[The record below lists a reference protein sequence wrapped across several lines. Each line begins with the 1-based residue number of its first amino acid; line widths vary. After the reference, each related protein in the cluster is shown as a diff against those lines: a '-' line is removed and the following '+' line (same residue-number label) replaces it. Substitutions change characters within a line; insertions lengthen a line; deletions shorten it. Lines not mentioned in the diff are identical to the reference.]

1 MTVLK
6 RINQDDLRNHN
17 LSVVLNTMLRSTSA
31 FSRADL
37 AKETG
42 LTKATMSLLVSMLL
56 GLTKATMSLL
66 VSMLL
71 SHHIVKE
78 GAPLVQSVYG
88 RPSTPLSI
96 AGGSVCGIGIQIN
109 TDGYGY
115 VVLDLDGSVVAE
127 RWIAR
132 DLHDPSTPLSIAG
145 GSVCGIG
152 IQINT
157 DGYGYVVLDLDGSV
171 VAERWIARDLH
182 DADADAL
189 FDELDTMLI
198 EQEKTLR
205 AQNYMIAG
213 VGLALPGLVTED
225 GHLLMARNLGWED
238 LDLSRF
244 DLVRRFDVVVANE
257 SNMAAVA
264 QLPGYATQRTD
275 EGIVGPN
282 GSFLYVSTDIGI
294 GGAIV
299 RGGRVVTGDPVAQL
313 PGYATQRTDEGIVG
327 PNGSFLYVSTDIGIG
342 GAIVRGGRVV
352 TGDHGF
358 AGEIGHL
365 SVQMDGPVCRCGR
378 RGCVEA
384 YAGRRSMVEAAGVAE
399 GNAAVSQE
407 ALDEFGRR
415 VQEGDPVA
423 TAVFADAGHAMTS
436 MLTSV
441 INLADLDTVI
451 IGGSWSRVPADV
463 LARMAARIAV
473 FADAGHAMTSM
484 LTSVINLADLDT
496 VIIGGSWSRV
506 PADVLARMAARIQ
519 ERILARG
526 TLNVRL
532 LRASGISR
540 PALFGA
546 AQTGLRNFIDDPL
559 RYLG

>member
-1 MTVLK
+1 MAALK

-42 LTKATMSLLVSMLL
+42 LTKATMSLLVSMLIE
-56 GLTKATMSLL
+56 
-66 VSMLL
+66 
-71 SHHIVKE
+71 HRIVKE

-88 RPSTPLSI
+88 RPSTPLNI

-115 VVLDLDGSVVAE
+115 IVLDLDGSVVAE
-127 RWIAR
+127 RWIA
-132 DLHDPSTPLSIAG
+132 H
-145 GSVCGIG
+145 
-152 IQINT
+152 
-157 DGYGYVVLDLDGSV
+157 
-171 VAERWIARDLH
+171 DLH

-189 FDELDTMLI
+189 FGELYVMLS

-205 AQNYMIAG
+205 AQNYRIAG

-244 DLVRRFDVVVANE
+244 DLIRHFDVTVANE

-299 RGGRVVTGDPVAQL
+299 RA
-313 PGYATQRTDEGIVG
+313 
-327 PNGSFLYVSTDIGIG
+327 
-342 GAIVRGGRVV
+342 GRVV

-384 YAGRRSMVEAAGVAE
+384 YAGRRSMVEAAGVAT
-399 GNAAVSQE
+399 GNDAASLE
-407 ALDEFGRR
+407 AIDEFTRR
-415 VQEGDPVA
+415 VEAGDPVA

-451 IGGSWSRVPADV
+451 IGG
-463 LARMAARIAV
+463 
-473 FADAGHAMTSM
+473 
-484 LTSVINLADLDT
+484 N
-496 VIIGGSWSRV
+496 WSRV

>member
-37 AKETG
+37 AKET
-42 LTKATMSLLVSMLL
+42 

-115 VVLDLDGSVVAE
+115 MVLDLDGSVVAK
-127 RWIAR
+127 
-132 DLHDPSTPLSIAG
+132 
-145 GSVCGIG
+145 
-152 IQINT
+152 
-157 DGYGYVVLDLDGSV
+157 
-171 VAERWIARDLH
+171 RWIARDLH

-189 FDELDTMLI
+189 YDELDTMLI
-198 EQEKTLR
+198 EQEKTLL

-244 DLVRRFDVVVANE
+244 DLIRRFDVVVANE

-299 RGGRVVTGDPVAQL
+299 RGGRVVTGD
-313 PGYATQRTDEGIVG
+313 R
-327 PNGSFLYVSTDIGIG
+327 
-342 GAIVRGGRVV
+342 
-352 TGDHGF
+352 GF

-451 IGGSWSRVPADV
+451 IGGSWS
-463 LARMAARIAV
+463 
-473 FADAGHAMTSM
+473 H
-484 LTSVINLADLDT
+484 
-496 VIIGGSWSRV
+496 V

-519 ERILARG
+519 ERILSRG

>member
-1 MTVLK
+1 MAALK

-42 LTKATMSLLVSMLL
+42 LTKATMSLLVSMLIE
-56 GLTKATMSLL
+56 
-66 VSMLL
+66 
-71 SHHIVKE
+71 HRIVKE

-88 RPSTPLSI
+88 RPSTPLNI

-115 VVLDLDGSVVAE
+115 IVLDLDGSVVAE
-127 RWIAR
+127 RWIA
-132 DLHDPSTPLSIAG
+132 H
-145 GSVCGIG
+145 
-152 IQINT
+152 
-157 DGYGYVVLDLDGSV
+157 
-171 VAERWIARDLH
+171 DLH

-189 FDELDTMLI
+189 FGELDVMLS

-205 AQNYMIAG
+205 AQNYRIAG
-213 VGLALPGLVTED
+213 VGLALPGLVAED

-244 DLVRRFDVVVANE
+244 DLIRHFDVTVANE

-299 RGGRVVTGDPVAQL
+299 RA
-313 PGYATQRTDEGIVG
+313 
-327 PNGSFLYVSTDIGIG
+327 
-342 GAIVRGGRVV
+342 GRVV

-384 YAGRRSMVEAAGVAE
+384 YAGRRSMVEAAGVAT
-399 GNAAVSQE
+399 GNDAASLE
-407 ALDEFGRR
+407 AIDEFTRR
-415 VQEGDPVA
+415 VEAGDPVA
-423 TAVFADAGHAMTS
+423 TAVFADAGDAMAS

-451 IGGSWSRVPADV
+451 IGG
-463 LARMAARIAV
+463 
-473 FADAGHAMTSM
+473 
-484 LTSVINLADLDT
+484 N
-496 VIIGGSWSRV
+496 WSRV

>member
-1 MTVLK
+1 MAALK

-42 LTKATMSLLVSMLL
+42 LTKATMSLLVSMLIE
-56 GLTKATMSLL
+56 
-66 VSMLL
+66 
-71 SHHIVKE
+71 HRIVKE

-88 RPSTPLSI
+88 RPSTPLNI

-115 VVLDLDGSVVAE
+115 IVLDLDGSVVAE
-127 RWIAR
+127 RWIA
-132 DLHDPSTPLSIAG
+132 H
-145 GSVCGIG
+145 
-152 IQINT
+152 
-157 DGYGYVVLDLDGSV
+157 
-171 VAERWIARDLH
+171 DLH

-189 FDELDTMLI
+189 FGELDVMLY

-205 AQNYMIAG
+205 AQNYRIAG

-244 DLVRRFDVVVANE
+244 DLIRHFDVTVANE

-299 RGGRVVTGDPVAQL
+299 RA
-313 PGYATQRTDEGIVG
+313 
-327 PNGSFLYVSTDIGIG
+327 
-342 GAIVRGGRVV
+342 GRVV

-384 YAGRRSMVEAAGVAE
+384 YAGRRSMVEAAGVAT
-399 GNAAVSQE
+399 GNDAASLE
-407 ALDEFGRR
+407 AIDEFTRR
-415 VQEGDPVA
+415 VEAGDPVA
-423 TAVFADAGHAMTS
+423 TAVFADAGDAMAS

-451 IGGSWSRVPADV
+451 IGG
-463 LARMAARIAV
+463 
-473 FADAGHAMTSM
+473 
-484 LTSVINLADLDT
+484 N
-496 VIIGGSWSRV
+496 WSRV

>member
-1 MTVLK
+1 MAALK

-42 LTKATMSLLVSMLL
+42 LTKATMSLLVSMLIE
-56 GLTKATMSLL
+56 
-66 VSMLL
+66 
-71 SHHIVKE
+71 HRIVKE

-88 RPSTPLSI
+88 RPSTPLNI

-115 VVLDLDGSVVAE
+115 IVLDLDGSVVAE
-127 RWIAR
+127 RWIAH
-132 DLHDPSTPLSIAG
+132 DLH
-145 GSVCGIG
+145 
-152 IQINT
+152 N
-157 DGYGYVVLDLDGSV
+157 
-171 VAERWIARDLH
+171 
-182 DADADAL
+182 ADADAL
-189 FDELDTMLI
+189 FGELDVMLS

-205 AQNYMIAG
+205 AQNYRIAG

-244 DLVRRFDVVVANE
+244 DLIRHFDVTVANE

-264 QLPGYATQRTD
+264 QLPGYAKQRTD

-282 GSFLYVSTDIGI
+282 ESFLYVSTDIGI

-299 RGGRVVTGDPVAQL
+299 RA
-313 PGYATQRTDEGIVG
+313 
-327 PNGSFLYVSTDIGIG
+327 
-342 GAIVRGGRVV
+342 GRVV

-384 YAGRRSMVEAAGVAE
+384 YAGRRSMVEAAGVAT
-399 GNAAVSQE
+399 GNDAASLE
-407 ALDEFGRR
+407 AIDEFTRR
-415 VQEGDPVA
+415 VEAGDPVA
-423 TAVFADAGHAMTS
+423 TAVFADAGDAMAS

-451 IGGSWSRVPADV
+451 IGG
-463 LARMAARIAV
+463 
-473 FADAGHAMTSM
+473 
-484 LTSVINLADLDT
+484 N
-496 VIIGGSWSRV
+496 WSRV

>member
-56 GLTKATMSLL
+56 
-66 VSMLL
+66 

-88 RPSTPLSI
+88 R
-96 AGGSVCGIGIQIN
+96 
-109 TDGYGY
+109 
-115 VVLDLDGSVVAE
+115 
-127 RWIAR
+127 
-132 DLHDPSTPLSIAG
+132 PSTPLSIAG

-244 DLVRRFDVVVANE
+244 DLIRHFDVTVANE

-299 RGGRVVTGDPVAQL
+299 RA
-313 PGYATQRTDEGIVG
+313 
-327 PNGSFLYVSTDIGIG
+327 
-342 GAIVRGGRVV
+342 GRVV

-451 IGGSWSRVPADV
+451 IGGNWA
-463 LARMAARIAV
+463 
-473 FADAGHAMTSM
+473 
-484 LTSVINLADLDT
+484 
-496 VIIGGSWSRV
+496 RV

-519 ERILARG
+519 DRILAHD

-532 LRASGISR
+532 LRASGVSR

>member
-1 MTVLK
+1 MTTLK

-17 LSVVLNTMLRSTSA
+17 LSVVLNQVLRSPQPL
-31 FSRADL
+31 SRADL
-37 AKETG
+37 AKATG
-42 LTKATMSLLVSMLL
+42 LTKATMSLLVSLL
-56 GLTKATMSLL
+56 IEHGVLR
-66 VSMLL
+66 
-71 SHHIVKE
+71 E
-78 GAPLVQSVYG
+78 GVPLVQAVYG
-88 RPSTPLSI
+88 RPSTPLII
-96 AGGSVCGIGIQIN
+96 AGGRVCGIGIQIN

-115 VVLDLDGSVVAE
+115 TVLDLDGSTVAE
-127 RWIAR
+127 RWVDR
-132 DLHDPSTPLSIAG
+132 NLH
-145 GSVCGIG
+145 
-152 IQINT
+152 
-157 DGYGYVVLDLDGSV
+157 
-171 VAERWIARDLH
+171 E
-182 DADADAL
+182 ADADEIFA
-189 FDELDTMLI
+189 DLDAMLLD
-198 EQEKTLR
+198 QEKTLR
-205 AQNYMIAG
+205 EQGYILTG
-213 VGLALPGLVTED
+213 TGIALPGLVTED
-225 GHLLMARNLGWED
+225 AHLIVARNLGWENID
-238 LDLSRF
+238 LMQYDVIKRL
-244 DLVRRFDVVVANE
+244 DVVAGNE
-257 SNMAAVA
+257 SNMAATA
-264 QLPGYATQRTD
+264 HLPGYATQVHD
-275 EGIVGPN
+275 EGMVGPD
-282 GSFLYVSTDIGI
+282 GSFI
-294 GGAIV
+294 
-299 RGGRVVTGDPVAQL
+299 
-313 PGYATQRTDEGIVG
+313 
-327 PNGSFLYVSTDIGIG
+327 YVSTDIGIG

-463 LARMAARIAV
+463 LARMAARI
-473 FADAGHAMTSM
+473 
-484 LTSVINLADLDT
+484 
-496 VIIGGSWSRV
+496 
-506 PADVLARMAARIQ
+506 Q

>member
-1 MTVLK
+1 MAALK

-42 LTKATMSLLVSMLL
+42 LTKATMSLLISMLIE
-56 GLTKATMSLL
+56 
-66 VSMLL
+66 
-71 SHHIVKE
+71 HRIVKE

-132 DLHDPSTPLSIAG
+132 DLHD
-145 GSVCGIG
+145 
-152 IQINT
+152 
-157 DGYGYVVLDLDGSV
+157 
-171 VAERWIARDLH
+171 
-182 DADADAL
+182 ADADAL
-189 FDELDTMLI
+189 FGELDAMLS
-198 EQEKTLR
+198 EQERTLH

-244 DLVRRFDVVVANE
+244 DLIRHFDVTVANE

-299 RGGRVVTGDPVAQL
+299 RA
-313 PGYATQRTDEGIVG
+313 
-327 PNGSFLYVSTDIGIG
+327 
-342 GAIVRGGRVV
+342 GRVV

-384 YAGRRSMVEAAGVAE
+384 YAGRRSMVEAAGVAT
-399 GNAAVSQE
+399 GNDAASLE
-407 ALDEFGRR
+407 AIDEFTRR
-415 VQEGDPVA
+415 VEAGDPVA

-451 IGGSWSRVPADV
+451 IGGNWARVPAD
-463 LARMAARIAV
+463 M
-473 FADAGHAMTSM
+473 
-484 LTSVINLADLDT
+484 
-496 VIIGGSWSRV
+496 
-506 PADVLARMAARIQ
+506 LARMAARIQ
-519 ERILARG
+519 DRILARG

-532 LRASGISR
+532 LRASGVSR

-546 AQTGLRNFIDDPL
+546 AQTGLRDFIDNPL
-559 RYLG
+559 RYLN

>member
-56 GLTKATMSLL
+56 
-66 VSMLL
+66 

-88 RPSTPLSI
+88 R
-96 AGGSVCGIGIQIN
+96 
-109 TDGYGY
+109 
-115 VVLDLDGSVVAE
+115 
-127 RWIAR
+127 
-132 DLHDPSTPLSIAG
+132 PSTPLSIAG

-299 RGGRVVTGDPVAQL
+299 RGDAWSPATMASPARSAIFRCRWMGPSAVVAAAAASKPTP
-313 PGYATQRTDEGIVG
+313 
-327 PNGSFLYVSTDIGIG
+327 
-342 GAIVRGGRVV
+342 
-352 TGDHGF
+352 
-358 AGEIGHL
+358 
-365 SVQMDGPVCRCGR
+365 
-378 RGCVEA
+378 
-384 YAGRRSMVEAAGVAE
+384 AAG
-399 GNAAVSQE
+399 
-407 ALDEFGRR
+407 
-415 VQEGDPVA
+415 P
-423 TAVFADAGHAMTS
+423 
-436 MLTSV
+436 
-441 INLADLDTVI
+441 
-451 IGGSWSRVPADV
+451 W
-463 LARMAARIAV
+463 
-473 FADAGHAMTSM
+473 
-484 LTSVINLADLDT
+484 
-496 VIIGGSWSRV
+496 
-506 PADVLARMAARIQ
+506 
-519 ERILARG
+519 
-526 TLNVRL
+526 
-532 LRASGISR
+532 
-540 PALFGA
+540 
-546 AQTGLRNFIDDPL
+546 
-559 RYLG
+559 

>member
-1 MTVLK
+1 MAALK

-42 LTKATMSLLVSMLL
+42 LTKATMSLLVSMLIE
-56 GLTKATMSLL
+56 
-66 VSMLL
+66 
-71 SHHIVKE
+71 HRIVKE

-88 RPSTPLSI
+88 RPSTPLNI

-115 VVLDLDGSVVAE
+115 IVLDLDGSVVAE
-127 RWIAR
+127 RWIA
-132 DLHDPSTPLSIAG
+132 H
-145 GSVCGIG
+145 
-152 IQINT
+152 
-157 DGYGYVVLDLDGSV
+157 
-171 VAERWIARDLH
+171 DLH

-189 FDELDTMLI
+189 FGELDVMLS

-205 AQNYMIAG
+205 AQNYRIAG

-244 DLVRRFDVVVANE
+244 DLIRHFDVTVANE

-299 RGGRVVTGDPVAQL
+299 RA
-313 PGYATQRTDEGIVG
+313 
-327 PNGSFLYVSTDIGIG
+327 
-342 GAIVRGGRVV
+342 GRVV

-384 YAGRRSMVEAAGVAE
+384 YAGRRSMVEAAGVAT
-399 GNAAVSQE
+399 GNDAASLE
-407 ALDEFGRR
+407 AIDEFTRR
-415 VQEGDPVA
+415 VEAGDPVA
-423 TAVFADAGHAMTS
+423 TAVFADAGDAMAS

-451 IGGSWSRVPADV
+451 IGG
-463 LARMAARIAV
+463 
-473 FADAGHAMTSM
+473 
-484 LTSVINLADLDT
+484 N
-496 VIIGGSWSRV
+496 WSRV

>member
-37 AKETG
+37 AKET
-42 LTKATMSLLVSMLL
+42 

-115 VVLDLDGSVVAE
+115 M
-127 RWIAR
+127 
-132 DLHDPSTPLSIAG
+132 
-145 GSVCGIG
+145 
-152 IQINT
+152 
-157 DGYGYVVLDLDGSV
+157 VLDLDGSV

-244 DLVRRFDVVVANE
+244 DLIRRFDVVVANE

-264 QLPGYATQRTD
+264 
-275 EGIVGPN
+275 
-282 GSFLYVSTDIGI
+282 
-294 GGAIV
+294 
-299 RGGRVVTGDPVAQL
+299 
-313 PGYATQRTDEGIVG
+313 
-327 PNGSFLYVSTDIGIG
+327 
-342 GAIVRGGRVV
+342 
-352 TGDHGF
+352 
-358 AGEIGHL
+358 
-365 SVQMDGPVCRCGR
+365 
-378 RGCVEA
+378 
-384 YAGRRSMVEAAGVAE
+384 
-399 GNAAVSQE
+399 
-407 ALDEFGRR
+407 
-415 VQEGDPVA
+415 
-423 TAVFADAGHAMTS
+423 
-436 MLTSV
+436 
-441 INLADLDTVI
+441 
-451 IGGSWSRVPADV
+451 
-463 LARMAARIAV
+463 
-473 FADAGHAMTSM
+473 
-484 LTSVINLADLDT
+484 
-496 VIIGGSWSRV
+496 
-506 PADVLARMAARIQ
+506 
-519 ERILARG
+519 
-526 TLNVRL
+526 
-532 LRASGISR
+532 
-540 PALFGA
+540 
-546 AQTGLRNFIDDPL
+546 
-559 RYLG
+559 

>member
-1 MTVLK
+1 MAALK

-42 LTKATMSLLVSMLL
+42 LTKATMSLLVSMLIE
-56 GLTKATMSLL
+56 
-66 VSMLL
+66 
-71 SHHIVKE
+71 HRIVKE

-88 RPSTPLSI
+88 RPSTPLNI

-115 VVLDLDGSVVAE
+115 IVLDLDGSVVAE
-127 RWIAR
+127 RWIAH
-132 DLHDPSTPLSIAG
+132 DLH
-145 GSVCGIG
+145 
-152 IQINT
+152 N
-157 DGYGYVVLDLDGSV
+157 
-171 VAERWIARDLH
+171 
-182 DADADAL
+182 ADADAL
-189 FDELDTMLI
+189 FGELDVMLS

-205 AQNYMIAG
+205 AQNYRIAG

-244 DLVRRFDVVVANE
+244 DLIRHFDVTVANE

-282 GSFLYVSTDIGI
+282 ESFLYVSTDIGI

-299 RGGRVVTGDPVAQL
+299 RA
-313 PGYATQRTDEGIVG
+313 
-327 PNGSFLYVSTDIGIG
+327 
-342 GAIVRGGRVV
+342 GRVV

-384 YAGRRSMVEAAGVAE
+384 YAGRRSMVEAAGVAT
-399 GNAAVSQE
+399 GNDAASLE
-407 ALDEFGRR
+407 AIDEFTRR
-415 VQEGDPVA
+415 VEAGDPVA
-423 TAVFADAGHAMTS
+423 TAVFADAGDAMAS

-451 IGGSWSRVPADV
+451 IGG
-463 LARMAARIAV
+463 
-473 FADAGHAMTSM
+473 
-484 LTSVINLADLDT
+484 N
-496 VIIGGSWSRV
+496 WSRV

>member
-1 MTVLK
+1 MAALK

-42 LTKATMSLLVSMLL
+42 LTKATMSLLVSMLIE
-56 GLTKATMSLL
+56 
-66 VSMLL
+66 
-71 SHHIVKE
+71 HRIVKE

-88 RPSTPLSI
+88 RPSTPLNI

-115 VVLDLDGSVVAE
+115 IVLDLDGSVVAE
-127 RWIAR
+127 RWIA
-132 DLHDPSTPLSIAG
+132 H
-145 GSVCGIG
+145 
-152 IQINT
+152 
-157 DGYGYVVLDLDGSV
+157 
-171 VAERWIARDLH
+171 DLH

-189 FDELDTMLI
+189 FGELDVMLS

-205 AQNYMIAG
+205 AQNYRIAG

-244 DLVRRFDVVVANE
+244 DLIRHFDVTVANE

-299 RGGRVVTGDPVAQL
+299 RA
-313 PGYATQRTDEGIVG
+313 
-327 PNGSFLYVSTDIGIG
+327 
-342 GAIVRGGRVV
+342 GRVV

-384 YAGRRSMVEAAGVAE
+384 YAGRRSMVEAAGVTT
-399 GNAAVSQE
+399 GNDAASLE
-407 ALDEFGRR
+407 AIDEFTRR
-415 VQEGDPVA
+415 VEAGDPVA
-423 TAVFADAGHAMTS
+423 TAVFADAGDAMAS

-441 INLADLDTVI
+441 INFADLDTVI
-451 IGGSWSRVPADV
+451 IGG
-463 LARMAARIAV
+463 
-473 FADAGHAMTSM
+473 
-484 LTSVINLADLDT
+484 N
-496 VIIGGSWSRV
+496 WSRV

>member
-1 MTVLK
+1 MAALK

-42 LTKATMSLLVSMLL
+42 LTKATMSLLVSMLIE
-56 GLTKATMSLL
+56 
-66 VSMLL
+66 
-71 SHHIVKE
+71 HRIVKE

-88 RPSTPLSI
+88 RPSTPLNI

-115 VVLDLDGSVVAE
+115 IVLDLDGSVVAE
-127 RWIAR
+127 RWIA
-132 DLHDPSTPLSIAG
+132 H
-145 GSVCGIG
+145 
-152 IQINT
+152 
-157 DGYGYVVLDLDGSV
+157 
-171 VAERWIARDLH
+171 DLH

-189 FDELDTMLI
+189 FGELDVMLS

-205 AQNYMIAG
+205 AQNYRIAG

-244 DLVRRFDVVVANE
+244 DLIRHFDVTVANE

-299 RGGRVVTGDPVAQL
+299 RA
-313 PGYATQRTDEGIVG
+313 
-327 PNGSFLYVSTDIGIG
+327 
-342 GAIVRGGRVV
+342 GRVV

-384 YAGRRSMVEAAGVAE
+384 YAGRRSMVEAAGVAT
-399 GNAAVSQE
+399 GNDAASLE
-407 ALDEFGRR
+407 AIDEFTRR
-415 VQEGDPVA
+415 VEAGDPVA
-423 TAVFADAGHAMTS
+423 TAVFADAGDAMTS

-451 IGGSWSRVPADV
+451 IGG
-463 LARMAARIAV
+463 
-473 FADAGHAMTSM
+473 
-484 LTSVINLADLDT
+484 N
-496 VIIGGSWSRV
+496 WSRV

>member
-37 AKETG
+37 AKET
-42 LTKATMSLLVSMLL
+42 

-115 VVLDLDGSVVAE
+115 M
-127 RWIAR
+127 
-132 DLHDPSTPLSIAG
+132 
-145 GSVCGIG
+145 
-152 IQINT
+152 
-157 DGYGYVVLDLDGSV
+157 VLDLDGSV

-244 DLVRRFDVVVANE
+244 DLIRRFDVVVANE

-299 RGGRVVTGDPVAQL
+299 RGGRVVTGD
-313 PGYATQRTDEGIVG
+313 R
-327 PNGSFLYVSTDIGIG
+327 
-342 GAIVRGGRVV
+342 
-352 TGDHGF
+352 GF

-451 IGGSWSRVPADV
+451 IGGSWS
-463 LARMAARIAV
+463 
-473 FADAGHAMTSM
+473 H
-484 LTSVINLADLDT
+484 
-496 VIIGGSWSRV
+496 V

-519 ERILARG
+519 ERILSRG

>member
-1 MTVLK
+1 MAALK

-42 LTKATMSLLVSMLL
+42 LTKATMSLLVSMLIE
-56 GLTKATMSLL
+56 
-66 VSMLL
+66 
-71 SHHIVKE
+71 HRIVKE

-88 RPSTPLSI
+88 RPSTPLNI

-115 VVLDLDGSVVAE
+115 IVLDLDGSVVAE
-127 RWIAR
+127 RWIA
-132 DLHDPSTPLSIAG
+132 H
-145 GSVCGIG
+145 
-152 IQINT
+152 
-157 DGYGYVVLDLDGSV
+157 
-171 VAERWIARDLH
+171 DLH

-189 FDELDTMLI
+189 FGELDVMLS

-205 AQNYMIAG
+205 AQNYRIAG

-244 DLVRRFDVVVANE
+244 DLIRHFDVTVANE

-299 RGGRVVTGDPVAQL
+299 RA
-313 PGYATQRTDEGIVG
+313 
-327 PNGSFLYVSTDIGIG
+327 
-342 GAIVRGGRVV
+342 GRVV

-384 YAGRRSMVEAAGVAE
+384 YAGRRSMVEAAGVAT
-399 GNAAVSQE
+399 GNDAASLE
-407 ALDEFGRR
+407 AIDEFTRR
-415 VQEGDPVA
+415 VEAGDPVA
-423 TAVFADAGHAMTS
+423 TAVFADAGDAMAS

-451 IGGSWSRVPADV
+451 IGG
-463 LARMAARIAV
+463 
-473 FADAGHAMTSM
+473 
-484 LTSVINLADLDT
+484 N
-496 VIIGGSWSRV
+496 WSRV

-526 TLNVRL
+526 TLNVSL

>member
-37 AKETG
+37 AKET
-42 LTKATMSLLVSMLL
+42 

-115 VVLDLDGSVVAE
+115 M
-127 RWIAR
+127 
-132 DLHDPSTPLSIAG
+132 
-145 GSVCGIG
+145 
-152 IQINT
+152 
-157 DGYGYVVLDLDGSV
+157 VLDLDGSV

-299 RGGRVVTGDPVAQL
+299 RGGRVVTGD
-313 PGYATQRTDEGIVG
+313 R
-327 PNGSFLYVSTDIGIG
+327 
-342 GAIVRGGRVV
+342 
-352 TGDHGF
+352 GF

-463 LARMAARIAV
+463 LARMAARI
-473 FADAGHAMTSM
+473 
-484 LTSVINLADLDT
+484 
-496 VIIGGSWSRV
+496 
-506 PADVLARMAARIQ
+506 Q

-532 LRASGISR
+532 LRASAISR

>member
-56 GLTKATMSLL
+56 
-66 VSMLL
+66 

-88 RPSTPLSI
+88 R
-96 AGGSVCGIGIQIN
+96 
-109 TDGYGY
+109 
-115 VVLDLDGSVVAE
+115 
-127 RWIAR
+127 
-132 DLHDPSTPLSIAG
+132 PSTPLSIAG

-238 LDLSRF
+238 LDL
-244 DLVRRFDVVVANE
+244 
-257 SNMAAVA
+257 M
-264 QLPGYATQRTD
+264 LPLWNR
-275 EGIVGPN
+275 
-282 GSFLYVSTDIGI
+282 
-294 GGAIV
+294 
-299 RGGRVVTGDPVAQL
+299 
-313 PGYATQRTDEGIVG
+313 
-327 PNGSFLYVSTDIGIG
+327 
-342 GAIVRGGRVV
+342 
-352 TGDHGF
+352 
-358 AGEIGHL
+358 
-365 SVQMDGPVCRCGR
+365 
-378 RGCVEA
+378 
-384 YAGRRSMVEAAGVAE
+384 
-399 GNAAVSQE
+399 
-407 ALDEFGRR
+407 
-415 VQEGDPVA
+415 
-423 TAVFADAGHAMTS
+423 
-436 MLTSV
+436 
-441 INLADLDTVI
+441 
-451 IGGSWSRVPADV
+451 
-463 LARMAARIAV
+463 
-473 FADAGHAMTSM
+473 
-484 LTSVINLADLDT
+484 
-496 VIIGGSWSRV
+496 
-506 PADVLARMAARIQ
+506 
-519 ERILARG
+519 
-526 TLNVRL
+526 
-532 LRASGISR
+532 
-540 PALFGA
+540 
-546 AQTGLRNFIDDPL
+546 
-559 RYLG
+559 

>member
-37 AKETG
+37 AKET
-42 LTKATMSLLVSMLL
+42 

-115 VVLDLDGSVVAE
+115 M
-127 RWIAR
+127 
-132 DLHDPSTPLSIAG
+132 
-145 GSVCGIG
+145 
-152 IQINT
+152 
-157 DGYGYVVLDLDGSV
+157 VLDLDGSV

-244 DLVRRFDVVVANE
+244 DLIRRFDVVVANE

-299 RGGRVVTGDPVAQL
+299 RGGRVVTGD
-313 PGYATQRTDEGIVG
+313 R
-327 PNGSFLYVSTDIGIG
+327 
-342 GAIVRGGRVV
+342 
-352 TGDHGF
+352 GF

-384 YAGRRSMVEAAGVAE
+384 YAGGLYHGPAAGVAE

-451 IGGSWSRVPADV
+451 IGGSWSRVP
-463 LARMAARIAV
+463 
-473 FADAGHAMTSM
+473 T
-484 LTSVINLADLDT
+484 
-496 VIIGGSWSRV
+496 
-506 PADVLARMAARIQ
+506 DVLARMAARIQ
-519 ERILARG
+519 ERILSRG

>member
-1 MTVLK
+1 MAALK

-42 LTKATMSLLVSMLL
+42 LTKAMMSLLVSMLIE
-56 GLTKATMSLL
+56 
-66 VSMLL
+66 
-71 SHHIVKE
+71 HRIVKE

-88 RPSTPLSI
+88 RPSTPLNI

-115 VVLDLDGSVVAE
+115 IVLDLDGSVVAE
-127 RWIAR
+127 RWIAH
-132 DLHDPSTPLSIAG
+132 DLH
-145 GSVCGIG
+145 
-152 IQINT
+152 N
-157 DGYGYVVLDLDGSV
+157 
-171 VAERWIARDLH
+171 
-182 DADADAL
+182 ADADAL
-189 FDELDTMLI
+189 FGELDVMLS

-205 AQNYMIAG
+205 AQNYRIAG

-244 DLVRRFDVVVANE
+244 DLIRHFDVTVANE

-282 GSFLYVSTDIGI
+282 ESFLYVSTDIGI

-299 RGGRVVTGDPVAQL
+299 RA
-313 PGYATQRTDEGIVG
+313 
-327 PNGSFLYVSTDIGIG
+327 
-342 GAIVRGGRVV
+342 GRVV

-384 YAGRRSMVEAAGVAE
+384 YAGRRSMVEAAGVAT
-399 GNAAVSQE
+399 GNDAASLE
-407 ALDEFGRR
+407 AIDEFTRR
-415 VQEGDPVA
+415 VEAGDPVA
-423 TAVFADAGHAMTS
+423 TAVFADAGDAMAS

-451 IGGSWSRVPADV
+451 IGG
-463 LARMAARIAV
+463 
-473 FADAGHAMTSM
+473 
-484 LTSVINLADLDT
+484 N
-496 VIIGGSWSRV
+496 WSRV

>member
-37 AKETG
+37 AKET
-42 LTKATMSLLVSMLL
+42 

-115 VVLDLDGSVVAE
+115 IVLDLDGSVVAE
-127 RWIAR
+127 RWIA
-132 DLHDPSTPLSIAG
+132 H
-145 GSVCGIG
+145 
-152 IQINT
+152 
-157 DGYGYVVLDLDGSV
+157 
-171 VAERWIARDLH
+171 DLH

-189 FDELDTMLI
+189 FGELDVMLS

-205 AQNYMIAG
+205 AQNYRIAG

-244 DLVRRFDVVVANE
+244 DLIRHFDVTVANE

-299 RGGRVVTGDPVAQL
+299 RA
-313 PGYATQRTDEGIVG
+313 
-327 PNGSFLYVSTDIGIG
+327 
-342 GAIVRGGRVV
+342 GRVV

-384 YAGRRSMVEAAGVAE
+384 YAGRRSMVEAAGVAT
-399 GNAAVSQE
+399 GNDAASLE
-407 ALDEFGRR
+407 AIDEFTRR
-415 VQEGDPVA
+415 VEAGDPVA
-423 TAVFADAGHAMTS
+423 TAVFADAGDAMAS

-451 IGGSWSRVPADV
+451 IGG
-463 LARMAARIAV
+463 
-473 FADAGHAMTSM
+473 
-484 LTSVINLADLDT
+484 N
-496 VIIGGSWSRV
+496 WSRV

>member
-1 MTVLK
+1 M
-6 RINQDDLRNHN
+6 
-17 LSVVLNTMLRSTSA
+17 
-31 FSRADL
+31 
-37 AKETG
+37 
-42 LTKATMSLLVSMLL
+42 
-56 GLTKATMSLL
+56 
-66 VSMLL
+66 
-71 SHHIVKE
+71 
-78 GAPLVQSVYG
+78 
-88 RPSTPLSI
+88 
-96 AGGSVCGIGIQIN
+96 
-109 TDGYGY
+109 
-115 VVLDLDGSVVAE
+115 
-127 RWIAR
+127 
-132 DLHDPSTPLSIAG
+132 
-145 GSVCGIG
+145 
-152 IQINT
+152 
-157 DGYGYVVLDLDGSV
+157 
-171 VAERWIARDLH
+171 
-182 DADADAL
+182 
-189 FDELDTMLI
+189 
-198 EQEKTLR
+198 
-205 AQNYMIAG
+205 
-213 VGLALPGLVTED
+213 TED

-244 DLVRRFDVVVANE
+244 DLIRRFDVVVANE
-257 SNMAAVA
+257 SNMAA
-264 QLPGYATQRTD
+264 
-275 EGIVGPN
+275 
-282 GSFLYVSTDIGI
+282 
-294 GGAIV
+294 
-299 RGGRVVTGDPVAQL
+299 VAQL

-463 LARMAARIAV
+463 LARMAARI
-473 FADAGHAMTSM
+473 
-484 LTSVINLADLDT
+484 
-496 VIIGGSWSRV
+496 
-506 PADVLARMAARIQ
+506 Q

>member
-1 MTVLK
+1 MAALK

-42 LTKATMSLLVSMLL
+42 LTKATMSLLVSMLIE
-56 GLTKATMSLL
+56 
-66 VSMLL
+66 
-71 SHHIVKE
+71 HRIVKE

-88 RPSTPLSI
+88 RPSTPLNI

-115 VVLDLDGSVVAE
+115 IVLDLDGSVVAE
-127 RWIAR
+127 RWIA
-132 DLHDPSTPLSIAG
+132 H
-145 GSVCGIG
+145 
-152 IQINT
+152 
-157 DGYGYVVLDLDGSV
+157 
-171 VAERWIARDLH
+171 DLH

-189 FDELDTMLI
+189 FGELDVMLS

-205 AQNYMIAG
+205 AQNYRIAG

-244 DLVRRFDVVVANE
+244 DLIRHFDVTVANE

-299 RGGRVVTGDPVAQL
+299 RA
-313 PGYATQRTDEGIVG
+313 
-327 PNGSFLYVSTDIGIG
+327 
-342 GAIVRGGRVV
+342 GRVV

-384 YAGRRSMVEAAGVAE
+384 YAGRRSMVEAAGVAT
-399 GNAAVSQE
+399 GNDAASLE
-407 ALDEFGRR
+407 AIDEFTRR
-415 VQEGDPVA
+415 VEAGDPVA
-423 TAVFADAGHAMTS
+423 TAVFADAGDAMAS

-441 INLADLDTVI
+441 INFADLDTVI
-451 IGGSWSRVPADV
+451 IGG
-463 LARMAARIAV
+463 
-473 FADAGHAMTSM
+473 
-484 LTSVINLADLDT
+484 N
-496 VIIGGSWSRV
+496 WSRV

>member
-1 MTVLK
+1 MAALK

-42 LTKATMSLLVSMLL
+42 LTKATMSLLVSMLIE
-56 GLTKATMSLL
+56 
-66 VSMLL
+66 
-71 SHHIVKE
+71 HRIVKE

-88 RPSTPLSI
+88 RPSTPLNI

-115 VVLDLDGSVVAE
+115 IVLDLDGSVVAE
-127 RWIAR
+127 RWIA
-132 DLHDPSTPLSIAG
+132 H
-145 GSVCGIG
+145 
-152 IQINT
+152 
-157 DGYGYVVLDLDGSV
+157 
-171 VAERWIARDLH
+171 DLH

-189 FDELDTMLI
+189 FGELYVMLS

-205 AQNYMIAG
+205 AQNYRIAG

-244 DLVRRFDVVVANE
+244 DLIRHFDVTVANE

-299 RGGRVVTGDPVAQL
+299 RA
-313 PGYATQRTDEGIVG
+313 
-327 PNGSFLYVSTDIGIG
+327 
-342 GAIVRGGRVV
+342 GRVV

-384 YAGRRSMVEAAGVAE
+384 YAGRRSMVEAAGVAT
-399 GNAAVSQE
+399 GNDAASLE
-407 ALDEFGRR
+407 AIDEFTRR
-415 VQEGDPVA
+415 VEAGDPVA
-423 TAVFADAGHAMTS
+423 TAVFADAGDAMAS

-451 IGGSWSRVPADV
+451 IGG
-463 LARMAARIAV
+463 
-473 FADAGHAMTSM
+473 
-484 LTSVINLADLDT
+484 N
-496 VIIGGSWSRV
+496 WSRV

>member
-1 MTVLK
+1 MAALK

-42 LTKATMSLLVSMLL
+42 LTKATMSLLVSMLIE
-56 GLTKATMSLL
+56 
-66 VSMLL
+66 
-71 SHHIVKE
+71 HRIVKE

-88 RPSTPLSI
+88 RPSTPLNI

-115 VVLDLDGSVVAE
+115 IVLDLDGSVVAE
-127 RWIAR
+127 RWIA
-132 DLHDPSTPLSIAG
+132 H
-145 GSVCGIG
+145 
-152 IQINT
+152 
-157 DGYGYVVLDLDGSV
+157 
-171 VAERWIARDLH
+171 DLH

-189 FDELDTMLI
+189 FGELDVMLS

-205 AQNYMIAG
+205 AQNYRIAG

-244 DLVRRFDVVVANE
+244 DLIRHFDVTVANE

-299 RGGRVVTGDPVAQL
+299 RA
-313 PGYATQRTDEGIVG
+313 
-327 PNGSFLYVSTDIGIG
+327 
-342 GAIVRGGRVV
+342 GRVV

-384 YAGRRSMVEAAGVAE
+384 YAGRRSMVEAAGVAT
-399 GNAAVSQE
+399 GNDAASLE
-407 ALDEFGRR
+407 AIDEFTRR
-415 VQEGDPVA
+415 VEAGDPVA
-423 TAVFADAGHAMTS
+423 TAVFADAGHAMAS

-451 IGGSWSRVPADV
+451 IGG
-463 LARMAARIAV
+463 
-473 FADAGHAMTSM
+473 
-484 LTSVINLADLDT
+484 N
-496 VIIGGSWSRV
+496 WSRV

>member
-1 MTVLK
+1 MAALK

-42 LTKATMSLLVSMLL
+42 LTKATMSLLVSMLIE
-56 GLTKATMSLL
+56 
-66 VSMLL
+66 
-71 SHHIVKE
+71 HRIVKE

-88 RPSTPLSI
+88 RPSTPLNI

-115 VVLDLDGSVVAE
+115 IVLDLDGSVVAE
-127 RWIAR
+127 RWIA
-132 DLHDPSTPLSIAG
+132 H
-145 GSVCGIG
+145 
-152 IQINT
+152 
-157 DGYGYVVLDLDGSV
+157 
-171 VAERWIARDLH
+171 DLH
-182 DADADAL
+182 DADADADAL
-189 FDELDTMLI
+189 FGELDVMLS

-205 AQNYMIAG
+205 AQNYRIAG

-244 DLVRRFDVVVANE
+244 DLIRHFDVTVANE

-299 RGGRVVTGDPVAQL
+299 RA
-313 PGYATQRTDEGIVG
+313 
-327 PNGSFLYVSTDIGIG
+327 
-342 GAIVRGGRVV
+342 GRVV

-384 YAGRRSMVEAAGVAE
+384 YAGRRSMVEAAGVAT
-399 GNAAVSQE
+399 GNDAASLE
-407 ALDEFGRR
+407 AIDEFTRR
-415 VQEGDPVA
+415 VEAGDPVA
-423 TAVFADAGHAMTS
+423 TAVFADAGDAMAS

-441 INLADLDTVI
+441 INFADLDTVI
-451 IGGSWSRVPADV
+451 IGG
-463 LARMAARIAV
+463 
-473 FADAGHAMTSM
+473 
-484 LTSVINLADLDT
+484 N
-496 VIIGGSWSRV
+496 WSRV

>member
-37 AKETG
+37 AKET
-42 LTKATMSLLVSMLL
+42 

-115 VVLDLDGSVVAE
+115 M
-127 RWIAR
+127 
-132 DLHDPSTPLSIAG
+132 
-145 GSVCGIG
+145 
-152 IQINT
+152 
-157 DGYGYVVLDLDGSV
+157 VLDLDGSV

-244 DLVRRFDVVVANE
+244 DLIRRFDVVVANE

-299 RGGRVVTGDPVAQL
+299 RGGRVVTGD
-313 PGYATQRTDEGIVG
+313 R
-327 PNGSFLYVSTDIGIG
+327 
-342 GAIVRGGRVV
+342 
-352 TGDHGF
+352 GF

-451 IGGSWSRVPADV
+451 IGGSWSRVP
-463 LARMAARIAV
+463 
-473 FADAGHAMTSM
+473 T
-484 LTSVINLADLDT
+484 
-496 VIIGGSWSRV
+496 
-506 PADVLARMAARIQ
+506 DVLARMAARIQ
-519 ERILARG
+519 ERILSRG